1 MTTLG
6 RYLSRQIL
14 LATAFVL
21 VAFLGLFAFFDLI
34 SELGDVGKSRYGL
47 VQAFAYVVLSIPG
60 HVYELFPIVVL
71 IGTLYAFADLA
82 AKSEYTVMRT
92 AGMSAGAAAKSLLPL
107 GLAFVLATAVV
118 GELIT
123 PFAER
128 TAQAVRVGAMGAVVG
143 QELRSGVW
151 VKSESR
157 FVNIGTVRPDATVAA
172 VRIFDF
178 DEGFRLRSISDAAE
192 GRYDGANVWRLK
204 DVVSTVFGDESV
216 SVERTPEI
224 SWASVLTPD
233 LLSVLTIEPQK
244 MTAWDLFQY
253 TRHLSRNN
261 QRTDR
266 YEIALWKKVLY
277 PFAALVMMA
286 LALPFAYVQ
295 ARQGAIGVK
304 IFAGIMIGVVFHGLN
319 SLASHLGVLQGW
331 PPLLSAVLPSAVF
344 SVAAV
349 AMLWW
354 VERR

>member
-1 MTTLG
+1 MKTLG

-14 LATAFVL
+14 LATGFVL

-34 SELGDVGKSRYGL
+34 SELGDVGKARYGL
-47 VQAFAYVVLSIPG
+47 LQAFAYVLLSIPG
-60 HVYELFPIVVL
+60 HIYELFPIVVL
-71 IGTLYAFADLA
+71 IGTLYALADLA

-92 AGMSAGAAAKSLLPL
+92 AGLSAGAAARGLLPL
-107 GLAFVLATAVV
+107 GMAFVLATAVV
-118 GELIT
+118 GELVT

-128 TAQAVRVGAMGAVVG
+128 MAQAVRVGAMGAVLG

-157 FVNIGTVRPDATVAA
+157 IVNIGTVRADATVAN
-172 VRIFDF
+172 VRIYDF
-178 DEGFRLRSISDAAE
+178 DDAFRLRSISDAAE
-192 GRYDGANVWRLK
+192 GRYEGGNVWELSG
-204 DVVSTVFGDESV
+204 VVATRFGDGGAF
-216 SVERTPEI
+216 VERVPEI
-224 SWASVLTPD
+224 RWTSVLTPD
-233 LLSVLTIEPQK
+233 LLSVLTVEPQK
-244 MTAWDLFQY
+244 MSAWDLFQY

-261 QRTDR
+261 QRTER

-277 PFAALVMMA
+277 PFATLVMMA

-295 ARQGAIGVK
+295 ARQGAIGIK

-331 PPLLSAVLPSAVF
+331 PPLVSAVLPSAVF

>member
-14 LATAFVL
+14 LATSFVL

-34 SELGDVGKSRYGL
+34 SELGDVGKAGYGL
-47 VQAFAYVVLSIPG
+47 AQAFAYVLLSIPG

-71 IGTLYAFADLA
+71 IGTLYALADLA

-92 AGMSAGAAAKSLLPL
+92 AGLSAGAAALGLLPL

-128 TAQAVRVGAMGAVVG
+128 AAQAVRMGAIGAVLG

-157 FVNIGTVRPDATVAA
+157 IVNIGTVRSGATVAN
-172 VRIFDF
+172 VRIYDF
-178 DEGFRLRSISDAAE
+178 DDRYRLRSISDATD
-192 GRYDGANVWRLK
+192 GRYEGGNVWKLTG
-204 DVVSTVFGDESV
+204 VVETRFVDNGTR
-216 SVERTPEI
+216 VERVPEI
-224 SWASVLTPD
+224 RWTSVLTPE
-233 LLSVLTIEPQK
+233 LLSVLTVEPQK

-253 TRHLSRNN
+253 TRHLEQNN
-261 QRTDR
+261 QRTER

-277 PFAALVMMA
+277 PFAVLVMMA

-304 IFAGIMIGVVFHGLN
+304 IFAGIMLGVVFHGLN

-331 PPLLSAVLPSAVF
+331 PPVVSAVLPSAVF

-349 AMLWW
+349 AMLWL

>member
-6 RYLSRQIL
+6 RYMSRQIL
-14 LATAFVL
+14 MATGFVL

-34 SELGDVGKSRYGL
+34 SELGDVGKVGYGL
-47 VQAFAYVVLSIPG
+47 AQAFAYVVLSIPG

-71 IGTLYAFADLA
+71 IGTLYALADLA

-92 AGMSAGAAAKSLLPL
+92 AGLSAASAARSLLPL
-107 GLAFVLATAVV
+107 GLGLVLATAVV
-118 GELIT
+118 GELVT

-128 TAQAVRVGAMGAVVG
+128 TAQAVRMGAMGAVLG

-151 VKSESR
+151 VKSEAR
-157 FVNIGTVRPDATVAA
+157 IVNIGTVRPDSSVGN

-178 DEGFRLRSISDAAE
+178 DDRFRLRSISDAAD
-192 GRYDGANVWRLK
+192 GRYAGGNVWQLTG
-204 DVVSTVFGDESV
+204 VVETRFLEKET
-216 SVERTPEI
+216 SVERLPEI
-224 SWASVLTPD
+224 RWKSVLTPE

-244 MTAWDLFQY
+244 MTAWDLFRY
-253 TRHLSRNN
+253 TRHLAQNN
-261 QRTDR
+261 QRTER

-277 PFAALVMMA
+277 PFAVLVMMA

-304 IFAGIMIGVVFHGLN
+304 IFAGIMLGVVFHGLN

-344 SVAAV
+344 SAAAV